1 MTHGILSGTRIK
13 DEVEAGNIEI
23 DPYDPSHLNPT
34 SYDLTLGT
42 GVLVYND
49 AVSVLPREPG
59 EPNGAQLYPKTSHS
73 GRYHL
78 DAAEENPVQPLRMG
92 EKGFLLKPGIGY
104 LMHTAER
111 VRTDSFCPILDGKSS
126 IGRLFIKVH
135 ETAGFGDA
143 GFDGQYTLEVT
154 AVFPVLIYPG
164 MRICQIRFQTIVG
177 KPELYKAR
185 GHYTGDNARGP
196 IASKSYL
203 QMKEQETK

>member
-13 DEVEAGNIEI
+13 AEIEGGGIEI
-23 DPYDPSHLNPT
+23 DPYNPNHLNPT

-42 GVLVYND
+42 GVLVYNN
-49 AVSVLPREPG
+49 AVIIPARVPG
-59 EPNGAQLYPKTSHS
+59 EPNGAQLFPKSLDFGH
-73 GRYHL
+73 YL
-78 DAAEENPVQPLRMG
+78 DAAKENEVQPLRMG
-92 EKGFLLKPGIGY
+92 DAGFLLKPGIGY
-104 LMHTAER
+104 LMHTVER

-154 AVFPVLIYPG
+154 AVYPVLIYPG

-177 KPELYKAR
+177 KPELYTAH
-185 GHYTGDNARGP
+185 GHYTGANASGAV
-196 IASKSYL
+196 ASKSYL
-203 QMKEQETK
+203 QMKEQKQ